1 MGFAMPTPKIVIY
14 ATQWCPYCVRA
25 KQLFDY
31 KQVSYEVI
39 DVGLEP
45 NRRVEMVQLSNG
57 SQTVP
62 QIFIDGEHIG
72 GCDELYALEHQN
84 LLDSKLNPAT

>member
-1 MGFAMPTPKIVIY
+1 MPTPKIVIY

-25 KQLFDY
+25 KHLLDY

-57 SQTVP
+57 QQTVP

-84 LLDSKLNPAT
+84 QLDSKLNPTS

>member
-1 MGFAMPTPKIVIY
+1 MSTPAKIVVY
-14 ATQWCPYCVRA
+14 ATQWCPYCIRA
-25 KQLFDY
+25 QQLLKY
-31 KQVSYEVI
+31 KDVAYELI

-45 NRRVEMVQLSNG
+45 TRRNEMVQLSGG

-62 QIFIDGEHIG
+62 QIFINNEHIG

-84 LLDSKLNPAT
+84 KLDALLQS